1 MNMLPTETVQFSF
14 MSLIVQTTNI
24 LKTYIAYVTIHL
36 ICTCMINIISKK
48 IQTLLTELRTGIH
61 Y

>member
-1 MNMLPTETVQFSF
+1 MNMLPTERVQFSF
-14 MSLIVQTTNI
+14 MSSIVQTTNI

-36 ICTCMINIISKK
+36 IYTCMINIISKK
-48 IQTLLTELRTGIH
+48 IQTLLIELRTGIH

>member
-1 MNMLPTETVQFSF
+1 MLPTERVQFSF
-14 MSLIVQTTNI
+14 MSSIVQTTNI

-36 ICTCMINIISKK
+36 IYTCMINIISKK
-48 IQTLLTELRTGIH
+48 IQTLLIELRTGIH